1 MSATPSQPSQVCVC
15 DPFAERCTPIAPT
28 VSRRITSPCQ
38 ASATGQGTSSTFK
51 RLPIQKPAKPRPPA
65 AAATPIRR
73 SDLTEIPS
81 FALPRPSQPR
91 VFGSAPSGS
100 WSSRVVRVDEETK
113 VTLASPP
120 PDPRRGSRSDSKPRG
135 GADDLQQNPRRSH
148 CRRAED
154 RVPTEADLGAHV
166 RRSWRDRS
174 KSRHP
179 CDCYH
184 FGAEDGIR
192 TRDLDLGRVP

>member
-1 MSATPSQPSQVCVC
+1 MTGQLRLELVKLARPLAVWSAWATFGVGVVLAS
-15 DPFAERCTPIAPT
+15 IY
-28 VSRRITSPCQ
+28 Q

-73 SDLTEIPS
+73 SDLTEVPS

-113 VTLASPP
+113 VTIASPP
-120 PDPRRGSRSDSKPRG
+120 PDPRRGSRADSKPRG
-135 GADDLQQNPRRSH
+135 RADDLQRNPRRSH
-148 CRRAED
+148 RRRAED

-174 KSRHP
+174 KSRTP
-179 CDCYH
+179 L
-184 FGAEDGIR
+184 R
-192 TRDLDLGRVP
+192 LLPLRSGRRGSNPRP